1 MFTRSVLVTPLC
13 VMSRLPDAKS
23 SEEMVSFNRKKRFCS
38 DVWLLVSLFSQC
50 AIIVIRSTI

>member
-23 SEEMVSFNRKKRFCS
+23 LEEMVSTEKRFCS
-38 DVWLLVSLFSQC
+38 DVWLLVSLFFQY
-50 AIIVIRSTI
+50 AIMVIRSTA